1 VIEDEK
7 DFKVVAEAFPKIGE
21 KLKLLW
27 GSPEFSAFLDEL
39 EQEKT
44 GKQRLGFPA
53 DVLVALINLGSAHEK
68 EFTHLN
74 VRSPTD
80 RAVPGGW
87 PQKQLG
93 GIPARDAAAVNWPT
107 PHHMHV
113 IDVGLDRSPYRGPE
127 PAVVQLID
135 GNKLRG
141 SILHID
147 FDAGVLEF
155 QPETSPRR
163 QLQFHVIRNLYLTR
177 NIDLETIPMSVP
189 PGSLDGRPSR
199 TRRKCVI
206 VFKDSSIIEVDTL
219 SFLSRKSGLFLFAI
233 DSADEVLRWF
243 VPRDAMASFSI
254 GEPIGKTLHDQHAV
268 PAAAVEAGLRT
279 QEELQNRK
287 IGGYLTDGGAVTSE
301 QLEAALLHQKIM
313 SHLKLGDVM
322 VQERIITAAQR
333 DAAIARQSID
343 RHKPIGTI
351 VVEMGVV
358 TPEVV
363 RKVLVE
369 QLGVPCVNLS
379 RFQCDPNAIKAV
391 SAELA
396 HKYVVMPLYRTDSRI
411 AVAIE
416 DPLSWEALHEIE
428 FFTLL
433 KVDPVIAARDDL
445 LAAVAQFYGAVSSN
459 VPVAEI
465 VAKLGTEPQ
474 AAAPTYEEDVAESD
488 STLVRLVNK
497 IIMDAYDQG
506 ASDIHIE
513 SRSGGKPSRVRFRV
527 DGVMAPYIEIPP
539 NFRAA
544 LVSRLKIMSSLDIS
558 ERRRSQDGRIKFEDF
573 GPRRI
578 ELRMVTLPTQTE
590 LEDVVLRILTT
601 PRTLSLEQL
610 GLSPRDLADIK
621 AMATRSFGLLFV
633 VGPTGSGKT
642 TTLHSILGHIN
653 TPERKIWTV
662 EDPIEISQD
671 GLCQVQVN
679 EKLGLSFPEVL
690 RSFLR
695 ADPDVIMV
703 GETRD
708 SETARTVVSA
718 SLTGHLVFSTMHTNS
733 AVESIVRLLDFGLDR
748 FNFSDA
754 LIGILGQRL
763 VRRLCTACRT
773 PYHASDEEID
783 ALAHEYCRDLSLD
796 PASITVRWRA
806 LYGNSEGAIT
816 LHASNG
822 CSHCEES
829 GYKGRLGVYELL
841 TASPAIK
848 SMIQKEAS
856 SMEILQE
863 VINNGMVTLEQNA
876 IDKVLQGQ
884 LDLKQVL
891 VSCR

>member
-1 VIEDEK
+1 MIEDEE
-7 DFKVVAEAFPKIGE
+7 DFRLVAEAFPKIGE
-21 KLKLLW
+21 KLTLLW
-27 GSPEFSAFLDEL
+27 GSSGLGTFLDEL
-39 EQEKT
+39 EQEKA
-44 GKQRLGFPA
+44 GKQRVGFPA
-53 DVLVALINLGSAHEK
+53 DVLTALINLGSAHEK
-68 EFTHLN
+68 AFPHLN
-74 VRSPTD
+74 VRSPA
-80 RAVPGGW
+80 RWVVPGGW
-87 PQKQLG
+87 PDKLAG
-93 GIPARDAAAVNWPT
+93 APAAEPAAVDWPT

-113 IDVGLDRSPYRGPE
+113 VDVGLHGAPFRSPE

-135 GNKLRG
+135 GKELRG

-147 FDAGVLEF
+147 FDAGVLDF
-155 QPETSPRR
+155 QPNTNPRR
-163 QLQFHVIRNLYLTR
+163 QLRFHLIRNLYLTR
-177 NIDLETIPMSVP
+177 NIDLQTIPLSVP
-189 PGSLDGRPSR
+189 SGSLEGLPSR
-199 TRRKCVI
+199 VRRKCVI
-206 VFKDSSIIEVDTL
+206 VFKDGSMVEVDTL
-219 SFLSRKSGLFLFAI
+219 SILPRKAGLFLFAI
-233 DSADEVLRWF
+233 DSAAEVLRWF
-243 VPRDAMASFSI
+243 VPRDAMASYSM
-254 GEPIGKTLHDQHAV
+254 GEPVGKMLHDQHAV
-268 PAAAVEAGLRT
+268 PTAAIQAGLRT
-279 QEELQNRK
+279 QEELKNRK
-287 IGGYLTDGGAVTSE
+287 IGDYLTTGGAVTFE
-301 QLEAALLHQKIM
+301 QLESALQHQKIM
-313 SHLKLGDVM
+313 QHLKLGDVM
-322 VQERIITAAQR
+322 VQEAIITVAQR

-351 VVEMGVV
+351 LVEMGVV
-358 TPEVV
+358 TREVV

-379 RFQCDPNAIKAV
+379 RFQCDPNAVKAV

-396 HKYVVMPLYRTDSRI
+396 VKYLAMPLYRTDSRI

-433 KVDPVIAARDDL
+433 KVDPVIAAHDDL
-445 LAAVAQFYGAVSSN
+445 LAAVAQFYGAVSSS

-465 VAKLGTEPQ
+465 VAKLGAESQVASPPV
-474 AAAPTYEEDVAESD
+474 ADDVAESD

-497 IIMDAYDQG
+497 IITDAFDQG

-513 SRSGGKPSRVRFRV
+513 SRSGGKPSRVRFRI
-527 DGVMAPYIEIPP
+527 DGVMSAYIEIPP

-544 LVSRLKIMSSLDIS
+544 LISRLKIMSSLDIS
-558 ERRRSQDGRIKFEDF
+558 ERRRPQDGRIKFEDF

-578 ELRMVTLPTQTE
+578 ELRVVTLPTQTGQ
-590 LEDVVLRILTT
+590 EDVVLRILTT

-621 AMATRSFGLLFV
+621 AMTSRSFGLLFV

-642 TTLHSILGHIN
+642 TTLHAMLSSIN
-653 TPERKIWTV
+653 TPQRKIWTV

-708 SETARTVVSA
+708 SETARTVISA

-773 PYHASDEEID
+773 PYHASDEEMD

-806 LYGNSEGAIT
+806 LYGNSDGAIT
-816 LHASNG
+816 LHAPNG

-841 TASPAIK
+841 VASPAVK
-848 SMIQKEAS
+848 SMVQRGAS

-863 VINNGMVTLEQNA
+863 VISNGMVTLEQNA